1 MHPKFQIY
9 TDISSLPISEHEAYQ
24 EEGFCGICTGGTA
37 VIEVFS
43 VRSPISENDIVTIL
57 PLQLVS
63 IREVS
68 DDFSMTFFKVDKEM
82 FLDIMSGLGKITPDF
97 FFYMRKNFLYSV
109 NDVDRNRFL
118 GFCRTIDL
126 RGSND
131 DPVFLRETILH
142 LLRIYYWDFYVLFQQ
157 TTSAKKRPF
166 VNTNKENIAMRFAML
181 VGEHHKT
188 RWEVAFYADKL
199 CISPVYLTK
208 VVLEV
213 NGQSAHEMIADYV
226 VIEIKTL
233 LRDARLD
240 IKAVARR
247 QPVFAE
253 PLFPP
258 AYGHVSH
265 GIPPYDPRYK
275 INSCSVHG
283 FGIPYRANPS
293 DDRYAA
299 FVNRRADFS
308 AAVPIGSGRGWFC
321 SGNRR

>member
-97 FFYMRKNFLYSV
+97 FFYMRK
-109 NDVDRNRFL
+109 
-118 GFCRTIDL
+118 IDL

-247 QPVFAE
+247 AGFANQSSLSRFFRLHTGMSPTE
-253 PLFPP
+253 
-258 AYGHVSH
+258 YRRTIHVT
-265 GIPPYDPRYK
+265 R
-275 INSCSVHG
+275 
-283 FGIPYRANPS
+283 
-293 DDRYAA
+293 
-299 FVNRRADFS
+299 
-308 AAVPIGSGRGWFC
+308 
-321 SGNRR
+321 